1 LQVLQGIENFTEPWA
16 YRGLTRQTEYEIS
29 LKKLKGVRISL
40 ADGPTGHLDFGR
52 FRLLAQRRELRADG
66 VVVPL
71 GGRAFDVL
79 LVLTEARGALVTK
92 DEILSRVWPDTV
104 VEENNLVVQISAL
117 RKALGE
123 DRDFIRT
130 VSGRGYRFVAEIR
143 PSDAA
148 SAETRAYRPAGDAAQ
163 STLSINLP
171 TPVSG
176 LIGRET
182 AAGEGSDLPAGIS
195 DIKDVSSSSKLRSRP
210 LGWRF
215 FASGLARLLLTLLSW
230 IPSSR
235 NQVSTKIRSIAVLP
249 LESLSGDPAQDYFAD
264 GITDELIT
272 TLAQIGALR
281 VISRTS
287 VMTYKHGRK
296 LLPEIARELN
306 VEAVVEGTVLRFGDR
321 VRITAQLIEVPVE
334 RHIWAQSFEGDLQDT
349 VALQNSVARTIAE
362 RVGAV
367 VNRQEHAALQNVRP
381 VNPVAFEAYLRG
393 RYFLNKR
400 TGEGLTK
407 AIKYFCDAIEAAPSY
422 AVAYSALADAYAL
435 SGDWKYGVLSPR
447 EAFIKAEAAA
457 TKALA
462 LDESLGEAHAT
473 LAFALDLYAW
483 NWASAEREYKRA
495 IELNPGYPTAHQ
507 WYSWH
512 LMMMGCNHDGIR
524 ELRKAENL
532 DPLSLI
538 ISADIADALCVSH
551 HYDEAV
557 AQSKKALEMDPDF
570 AVGHYELGQALMQKH
585 IHDAAIAEFKRAI
598 ELSGHSGA
606 FDSNLGYAYAV
617 SGRKE
622 EAIKILNDLEAGYAQ
637 NPSVDADI
645 AFIYVGLG
653 DHDQAMISLNKACEA
668 RFKASILLRP
678 AFDPLRSDTRFQD
691 LLRRIGLLQLAP
703 PLQGVAEQES
713 KSADR

>member
-1 LQVLQGIENFTEPWA
+1 M
-16 YRGLTRQTEYEIS
+16 
-29 LKKLKGVRISL
+29 

-117 RKALGE
+117 RKAMGE

-287 VMTYKHGRK
+287 GR
-296 LLPEIARELN
+296 
-306 VEAVVEGTVLRFGDR
+306 
-321 VRITAQLIEVPVE
+321 
-334 RHIWAQSFEGDLQDT
+334 
-349 VALQNSVARTIAE
+349 
-362 RVGAV
+362 
-367 VNRQEHAALQNVRP
+367 
-381 VNPVAFEAYLRG
+381 
-393 RYFLNKR
+393 
-400 TGEGLTK
+400 
-407 AIKYFCDAIEAAPSY
+407 
-422 AVAYSALADAYAL
+422 
-435 SGDWKYGVLSPR
+435 
-447 EAFIKAEAAA
+447 
-457 TKALA
+457 
-462 LDESLGEAHAT
+462 
-473 LAFALDLYAW
+473 
-483 NWASAEREYKRA
+483 
-495 IELNPGYPTAHQ
+495 TAH
-507 WYSWH
+507 
-512 LMMMGCNHDGIR
+512 LGP
-524 ELRKAENL
+524 EL
-532 DPLSLI
+532 
-538 ISADIADALCVSH
+538 
-551 HYDEAV
+551 
-557 AQSKKALEMDPDF
+557 
-570 AVGHYELGQALMQKH
+570 
-585 IHDAAIAEFKRAI
+585 
-598 ELSGHSGA
+598 
-606 FDSNLGYAYAV
+606 
-617 SGRKE
+617 
-622 EAIKILNDLEAGYAQ
+622 
-637 NPSVDADI
+637 
-645 AFIYVGLG
+645 
-653 DHDQAMISLNKACEA
+653 
-668 RFKASILLRP
+668 
-678 AFDPLRSDTRFQD
+678 
-691 LLRRIGLLQLAP
+691 
-703 PLQGVAEQES
+703 
-713 KSADR
+713 